1 MTVKEEG
8 AERGT
13 KGISRTKMR
22 EFGEGKCSVIN
33 EAGDNEIFWGNER

>member
-22 EFGEGKCSVIN
+22 EFGECSVIN